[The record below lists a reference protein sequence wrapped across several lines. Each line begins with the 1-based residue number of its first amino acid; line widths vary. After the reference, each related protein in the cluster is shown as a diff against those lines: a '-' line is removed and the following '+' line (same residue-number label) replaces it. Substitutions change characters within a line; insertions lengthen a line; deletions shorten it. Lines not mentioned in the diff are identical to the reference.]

1 MLNLFEKEQAARKV
15 GHDSADILLEAM
27 SMWTFLFICSLL
39 VLSVPACKAAA
50 TTARTVAT
58 EENTSLVHRPL
69 LRGKKEDKDLFVTGG
84 VCTVRAGV
92 TGTCISRAAC
102 TSVAGTVYS
111 GLCSGTSYC
120 CVAGATT
127 TTTTTTTTTNT
138 ATTTPMT
145 TTMPNWGGGVNMQ
158 PSYYNGGSVTFGW
171 SLLAQFSQVKSVRIE
186 IEPDKVALAAGW
198 IREALSHG
206 YKVIATYH
214 KYQSLGSDDPNELMA
229 AANFWVANY
238 ARLRQAAGGDFTIN
252 LMNEWGSHKQ
262 TSASYSAAYN
272 SAISRVRS
280 VYTTGFIVIDLPG
293 WGQGVTVAAAA
304 SALLSAKSGVIFSA
318 HVYPNGYNAGAS
330 RALRPSDMVTLKQT
344 GRPCIVGEYGLSPT
358 GTVDVASVILQAKQS
373 GFIGV
378 FAWAWNGDGGN
389 MNMVAPSWVNY
400 PMSPSYQAT
409 PYLNQ
414 IFKIMMQ

>member
-1 MLNLFEKEQAARKV
+1 MLTL
-15 GHDSADILLEAM
+15 
-27 SMWTFLFICSLL
+27 LFICFLL
-39 VLSVPACKAAA
+39 AFSFPACKAA
-50 TTARTVAT
+50 TTATIT
-58 EENTSLVHRPL
+58 EEEQTLVHRPL
-69 LRGKKEDKDLFVTGG
+69 LRAKKEDKDLVATGG

-120 CVAGATT
+120 CVASGATT
-127 TTTTTTTTTNT
+127 TTTTTTPTTT
-138 ATTTPMT
+138 MT
-145 TTMPNWGGGVNMQ
+145 TTTPNWGGGVNMQ

-198 IREALSHG
+198 IGEALSHG
-206 YKVIATYH
+206 YKVIVTYH
-214 KYQSLGSDDPNELMA
+214 KYQSLGSDDPNELLA
-229 AANFWVANY
+229 AANWWVANY
-238 ARLRQAAGGDFTIN
+238 ARLRQTAGGDFTIN

-262 TSASYSAAYN
+262 TSASYAAAYN

-280 VYTTGFIVIDLPG
+280 AYTTGFIVIDLPG

-304 SALLSAKSGVIFSA
+304 SALLSAKSGIIFSA
-318 HVYPNGYNAGAS
+318 HVYPNGYNAGAG

-344 GRPCIVGEYGLSPT
+344 GRPCIVGEYGLFPT
-358 GTVDVASVILQAKQS
+358 GTVNVASVILQAKQS
-373 GFIGV
+373 GFAGV

-389 MNMVAPSWVNY
+389 MNTGANVNEVD
-400 PMSPSYQAT
+400 MNSS
-409 PYLNQ
+409 LED
-414 IFKIMMQ
+414 IVMGELSDKISERN